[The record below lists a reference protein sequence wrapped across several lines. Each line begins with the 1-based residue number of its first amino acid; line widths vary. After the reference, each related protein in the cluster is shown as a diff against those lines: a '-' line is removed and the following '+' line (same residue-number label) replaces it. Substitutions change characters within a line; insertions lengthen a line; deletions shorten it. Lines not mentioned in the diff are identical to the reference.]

1 MSEMTRKTVVLHL
14 RQSSMRCLKR
24 IENGDQVSLT
34 LRSRSAVKMNNL
46 RGSRRADPGAAVHS
60 RRRATSERETSGLAA
75 KPSGAG
81 SGQPEPLNTTQVRL
95 SRILRL
101 RDKDR
106 GLPRLAKIAR
116 CLSRHGEAAWNS
128 TVGEKRKLL
137 SINIAHRH
145 AVLRLKTLT

>member
-60 RRRATSERETSGLAA
+60 RRRATSERETSGLP
-75 KPSGAG
+75 PS
-81 SGQPEPLNTTQVRL
+81 
-95 SRILRL
+95 
-101 RDKDR
+101 
-106 GLPRLAKIAR
+106 RLALGRANP
-116 CLSRHGEAAWNS
+116 SHS
-128 TVGEKRKLL
+128 TLL
-137 SINIAHRH
+137 KF
-145 AVLRLKTLT
+145 V